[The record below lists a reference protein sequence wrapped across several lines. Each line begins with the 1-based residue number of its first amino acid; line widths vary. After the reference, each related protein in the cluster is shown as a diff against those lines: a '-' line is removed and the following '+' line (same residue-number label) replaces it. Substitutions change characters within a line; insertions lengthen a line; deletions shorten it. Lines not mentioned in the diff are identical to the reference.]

1 MPVEVLLRFTAMGDL
16 LLAIPTARAL
26 AARGV
31 EVHWVIH
38 RRWGA
43 LAPFLPAT
51 VHLGGE
57 AEGSLRLARRLR
69 RRNPRRVLD
78 LQGKPVSR
86 LLSCLI
92 GAPVARYGKR
102 PWDEQWQALRGRYPL
117 RPTDDRPVWR
127 RYLDVAGVG
136 GEAPDGRL
144 DLSAARLAAAAAFL
158 RDELGLAPHTF
169 VLVHPGASHP
179 GKALPAEA
187 MAALLRTIPDPVVMG
202 DRPEPPLPA
211 VARDLRGRL
220 PLGLLPGV
228 MALSRGVVSTDS
240 GPMHLAGAVGVPV
253 AGLFLQ
259 TDPRLGF
266 SPLPTPRT
274 KVISRDLPC
283 KPCSLH
289 GQRAVCP
296 EGTWACRELPWEKV
310 AAEIGEFLGRA
321 SEPAGNTPTG
331 SRTGKSRHP
340 TLPGDRLPA
349 NRERPAGAR
358 GTAGPDQA
366 DARPRPAAAGH
377 AASLPPPR
385 GPRQP

>member
-1 MPVEVLLRFTAMGDL
+1 MAVEVLLRFTAMGDL

-57 AEGSLRLARRLR
+57 TEGSLRLARRLR
-69 RRNPRRVLD
+69 HLNPRRVLD

-92 GAPVARYGKR
+92 DAPVARYGKR

-117 RPTDDRPVWR
+117 RPTDDRPVWQ

-144 DLSAARLAAAAAFL
+144 DLSAGRLAAAAAFL
-158 RDELGLAPHTF
+158 CDELGLAPHTF

-179 GKALPAEA
+179 GKALPVEA
-187 MAALLRTIPDPVVMG
+187 VAALLRAIPNPVVMG
-202 DRPEPPLPA
+202 DHPEPPLPMA
-211 VARDLRGRL
+211 VRDLRGRL

-266 SPLPTPRT
+266 SPLPSPRT

-289 GQRAVCP
+289 GQRATCP
-296 EGTWACRELPWEKV
+296 EGTWACRDLPWEKV
-310 AAEIGEFLGRA
+310 AAEVGEFLA
-321 SEPAGNTPTG
+321 AAGATG
-331 SRTGKSRHP
+331 E
-340 TLPGDRLPA
+340 RLPA
-349 NRERPAGAR
+349 GGQTDGLDHHVGPAPTTSENQAGAGGKDPSAR
-358 GTAGPDQA
+358 TTGTA
-366 DARPRPAAAGH
+366 RLRPAAGDEG
-377 AASLPPPR
+377 SRPVPR
-385 GPRQP
+385 GQRKP